1 MRMLIPCSD
10 TEEVIT
16 MRSAYRFFTLSLLC
30 LTASWLVPGMLG
42 TTRAGQLAP
51 GDTITGKVTDI
62 LPASG
67 IVYTEIDTG
76 KARVWIAGPS
86 GKSFAK
92 GETIS
97 SIVQTRMERFHSKRL
112 NKDFP
117 VLYFVQGTSRGEK
130 TAQDAT
136 PGEQSND
143 RFLGE
148 ANLDGLN
155 VPTRPLSSFKGSP
168 LIINVWASYCGP
180 CRSEMGSL
188 ERLAKHYKE
197 KAINIIGISVDD
209 HRENANALIEQTG
222 ITFANYLD
230 HDLHMEHM
238 LNVPAIPLTVLV
250 DADGRILEMVRGA
263 REWDD
268 PRIIGAIDSI
278 LQPM

>member
-1 MRMLIPCSD
+1 
-10 TEEVIT
+10 
-16 MRSAYRFFTLSLLC
+16 MRSASRFFTLSLLC
-30 LTASWLVPGMLG
+30 LVSSWLAPGMFAAA
-42 TTRAGQLAP
+42 RAGQLSP
-51 GDTITGKVTDI
+51 GDTITGKITDI

-76 KARVWIAGPS
+76 KEKVWIAGPS
-86 GKSFAK
+86 GPSFAK
-92 GETIS
+92 GETITS
-97 SIVQTRMERFHSKRL
+97 TVQTRMERFHSKRL

-117 VLYFVQGTSRGEK
+117 VLYFVQGTSKGEDA
-130 TAQDAT
+130 AQGAT

-155 VPTRPLSSFKGSP
+155 VPTRPLSSFKGNP

-188 ERLAKHYKE
+188 ERLAKHYKG

-209 HRENANALIEQTG
+209 QRENANALIEQTG

-263 REWDD
+263 RQWDD